1 MAVAA
6 PSNLLLKL
14 SKRLFS
20 EEENRAEFVDALTH
34 PQDYPSCV
42 LWCKP
47 RPEEMPFAIAPPLP
61 WQPGFV
67 DRVETEDK
75 IGQHPLHQDGYFYSL
90 DLSSVFAASV
100 MGAIPVDPQTNPI
113 RTVFDMCASPGG
125 KSVFAWRMFQPDL
138 LLCNEVTN
146 KRIGALVYNLRRCTI
161 RPAHVL
167 SVDSNVLAEEIPHI
181 ADLVLVDAPCTCQS
195 VLAKGEK
202 APGCFHPV
210 SINKNANRQKRILAN
225 SAQLVAP
232 QGYLVYMTCTY
243 SMEENE
249 AVMDWFLERFPGFS
263 PMPVPAL
270 DSYQSHLT
278 EKPCYRMFPQYGLGA
293 GSFTVIFQNQ
303 SEGDKHILPK
313 SFFTQRRVIT
323 V

>member
-1 MAVAA
+1 MAA

-20 EEENRAEFVDALTH
+20 EDESRSEFVDALTH
-34 PQDYPSCV
+34 PQDYPSCI

-47 RPEEMPFAIAPPLP
+47 RPEEMPFAIAPALS
-61 WQPGFV
+61 WQPDFV
-67 DRVETEDK
+67 DRVKEDK
-75 IGQHPLHQDGYFYSL
+75 IGQHPLHQEGHFYSL
-90 DLSSVFAASV
+90 DLSSVFAASA
-100 MGAIPVDPQTNPI
+100 MGAIATPV

-125 KSVFAWRMFQPDL
+125 KSVFAWRMFQPEL

-146 KRIGALVYNLRRCTI
+146 KRIGALVYNLRRCEI
-161 RPAHVL
+161 RPARVV
-167 SVDSNVLAEEIPHI
+167 SVDSNVLAEEIPQI

-225 SAQLVAP
+225 SASLVAP
-232 QGYLVYMTCTY
+232 QGHLLYMTCTY
-243 SMEENE
+243 STEENE
-249 AVMDWFLERFPGFS
+249 EVMDWFLERFPEFA
-263 PMPVPAL
+263 PVPVPAL
-270 DSYQSHLT
+270 QSYQSHLT
-278 EKPCYRMFPQYGLGA
+278 ERPCYRMFPQDGLGA
-293 GSFTVIFQNQ
+293 GSFSVLFQNQ
-303 SEGDKHILPK
+303 ADGEKQDIPE
-313 SFFTQRRVIT
+313 SFFTQRRIIT